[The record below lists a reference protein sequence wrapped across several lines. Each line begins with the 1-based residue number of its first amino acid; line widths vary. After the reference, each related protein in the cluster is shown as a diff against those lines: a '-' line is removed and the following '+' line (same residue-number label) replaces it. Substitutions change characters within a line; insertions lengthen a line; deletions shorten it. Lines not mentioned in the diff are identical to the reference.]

1 MAGRVGQIVVGG
13 LGRGD
18 KEMEGILRQGW
29 ARVLMLGALYFHVES
44 KRSLRPTRAL
54 ICPFTPESGGN
65 GGPQD
70 GARSLDGHRDDDAW
84 D

>member
-44 KRSLRPTRAL
+44 KRPLRPTRAL
-54 ICPFTPESGGN
+54 I
-65 GGPQD
+65 
-70 GARSLDGHRDDDAW
+70 
-84 D
+84 